1 MSACQRSPSIFTRG
15 WRSEVLGEAQSAVL
29 AAPLAPP
36 EAARVGPVRHRCH
49 LLDERFGSSH
59 LSPGMVRAGATL
71 VTLGVLVATG
81 VAAIRSSEKPTAMPS
96 ETDRP
101 LLEGAADG
109 EGRFPSAV
117 SSLPNAS
124 ATHDARRPGPGDGE
138 LIQHSRR
145 RYIPGRSHRMPAFGQ
160 MLSTPQIRSLGAHIR
175 RLCRSS

>member
-59 LSPGMVRAGATL
+59 LSPGMVCAGATL

-101 LLEGAADG
+101 LA
-109 EGRFPSAV
+109 GRSRGWGGPFPVCRFQS
-117 SSLPNAS
+117 PE
-124 ATHDARRPGPGDGE
+124 RIG
-138 LIQHSRR
+138 HSRR
-145 RYIPGRSHRMPAFGQ
+145 PTPRPGRWRAHPAF
-160 MLSTPQIRSLGAHIR
+160 TPAIHPGTESSHARIWADVIDAADSKPGGAHQAVV
-175 RLCRSS
+175 S